1 MGKKKKKAG
10 TVGRGVSWNGSMCS
24 VSPDLLPSTAV
35 VVERRNGTMP
45 LSFLVPTR
53 AGSVCSV
60 RASFENIVSGVRIG
74 AGLRK
79 RCDGSLVVGRFLY
92 VGFRLSDMYLFDGKT
107 PHVFMVYAEMIPRT
121 SMTGSGMI
129 KIMMTNGFDV
139 TQRNE
144 PGIAANTSAPI
155 AYIPVGMIFQHV
167 SEDGGF
173 VIYSDNSDA
182 YDGDVTIAI
191 NEDRFETPEPW
202 CGRLSGVEIGDD
214 IGLRYFDGVY
224 DDVFH
229 VQVEGMYGNTL
240 VTVPSVLSPFP
251 EIRFRP
257 LFVGAHEQR
266 HIDEGSR
273 VEILIHH
280 MNERMQGYLFDVKT
294 YEVDSIPS
302 DNEPLSIV
310 YKTRL
315 GRLARKPVG
324 ALYEHI

>member
-1 MGKKKKKAG
+1 
-10 TVGRGVSWNGSMCS
+10 
-24 VSPDLLPSTAV
+24 
-35 VVERRNGTMP
+35 
-45 LSFLVPTR
+45 
-53 AGSVCSV
+53 
-60 RASFENIVSGVRIG
+60 
-74 AGLRK
+74 
-79 RCDGSLVVGRFLY
+79 
-92 VGFRLSDMYLFDGKT
+92 
-107 PHVFMVYAEMIPRT
+107 
-121 SMTGSGMI
+121 MTGSGMI

-144 PGIAANTSAPI
+144 PGIAANTSAQI
-155 AYIPVGMIFQHV
+155 AYVPVGMIFQHV

-191 NEDRFETPEPW
+191 NEDRFENPEPW
-202 CGRLSGVEIGDD
+202 CGRLSGIEIGDD
-214 IGLRYFDGVY
+214 IGLRYCDGVY

-266 HIDEGSR
+266 NRDEGSG
-273 VEILIHH
+273 VEVLIHH